1 MCFIRTKRLP
11 DESKKGSVSILDH
24 LIFYLGEVNCQTTPH
39 YKPRQV
45 EAAYIECGNSAAAM
59 QVKPNTHLQLNRM
72 QFSLNPFSCN
82 SANE

>member
-59 QVKPNTHLQLNRM
+59 QVSQVNLFEQGPTWATLNVGM
-72 QFSLNPFSCN
+72 VLWQCK
-82 SANE
+82 